1 MEKLDKQISES
12 LEEMERKNQEI
23 DANDDD
29 FATDLSVI
37 GSGQY
42 LQMYNVNPNEV
53 LPDTFSDI
61 FLISEY
67 GNTFEELK

>member
-29 FATDLSVI
+29 FARPK
-37 GSGQY
+37 Y
-42 LQMYNVNPNEV
+42 LRFY
-53 LPDTFSDI
+53 
-61 FLISEY
+61 
-67 GNTFEELK
+67 LKRS